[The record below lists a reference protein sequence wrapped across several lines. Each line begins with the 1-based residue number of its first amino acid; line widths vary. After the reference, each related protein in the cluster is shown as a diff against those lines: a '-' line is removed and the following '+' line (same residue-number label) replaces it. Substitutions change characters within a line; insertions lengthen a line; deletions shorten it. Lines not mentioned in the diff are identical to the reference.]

1 MPFDPDAYDW
11 PLDER
16 GYART
21 LELARELR
29 PYFRPRWF
37 GFERLRGERGMIIA
51 ANHGLFGHELLPLL
65 LGAHEVAHRTLRTL
79 SDRVLFAT
87 ALQRRLLR
95 PVGSCQGT
103 PAVAHKLLTRGE
115 LVYTCPGGAREALAP
130 ATERYQLSWEGH
142 TGFVRSAIRAG
153 APIVPM
159 AIIGIDET
167 YREVVSRDEV
177 RASPLGALI
186 LRWFGEKYLTPIH
199 LGVGLAPLPQQLTFH
214 CGVPIE
220 VPGDPSL
227 ADDPR
232 TVARLHERARRATE
246 ALIAHGLREREEHLA
261 TLPWRERL
269 ANELLLRFAAGGAGV
284 ARGEAPAPQRR
295 ATGKRP
301 RAPARRPRKR
311 RTKRVG

>member
-21 LELARELR
+21 LALARRLR
-29 PYFRPRWF
+29 PYFRPRHF
-37 GFERLRGERGMIIA
+37 GFERLRGARGMIIA

-65 LGAHEVAHRTLRTL
+65 LGAHEIAHRTLRTL

-87 ALQRRLLR
+87 ALQRRALR
-95 PVGSCQGT
+95 PVGSCHGT

-130 ATERYQLSWEGH
+130 AAERYRLAWEGH

-167 YREVVSRDEV
+167 YREVVTREEV

-186 LRWFGEKYLTPIH
+186 LRLFGEKYLTPIH
-199 LGVGLAPLPQQLTFH
+199 LGVGLLPLPQALTFH
-214 CGVPIE
+214 CGTPIE
-220 VPGDPSL
+220 VPADPSL

-232 TVARLHERARRATE
+232 TVARLHERARDETE
-246 ALIAHGLREREEHLA
+246 ALIQHGLAEREEHLA
-261 TLPWRERL
+261 ALPPRERL
-269 ANELLLRFAAGGAGV
+269 VNELLLCFAAGSAGV
-284 ARGEAPAPQRR
+284 PRGKPPARR
-295 ATGKRP
+295 ATPKRAP
-301 RAPARRPRKR
+301 APARRPR